1 MKKFLVNIAAW
12 DGPKDLPDGW
22 IIANAPRPLNGE
34 RTWQGQ
40 FRHGVLYA
48 AQPAQPE
55 GDDWDRE
62 RHAAILRNWE
72 SIDAWQVEFITD
84 AEIAA
89 RCITHAKEFGFA
101 DLDALK
107 ADGITIAELAAGKY
121 PWMGG
126 DYV

>member
-1 MKKFLVNIAAW
+1 MKKFLINIAAW
-12 DGPKDLPDGW
+12 DGPTDLPDGW
-22 IIANAPRPLNGE
+22 VIVNAPRPLLGD
-34 RTWQGQ
+34 RTWEGQ
-40 FRHGVLYA
+40 FRHGIFYA
-48 AQPAQPE
+48 AGPVPDGWEPE
-55 GDDWDRE
+55 QVNRWGAD
-62 RHAAILRNWE
+62 
-72 SIDAWQVEFITD
+72 DAWQAEFITD